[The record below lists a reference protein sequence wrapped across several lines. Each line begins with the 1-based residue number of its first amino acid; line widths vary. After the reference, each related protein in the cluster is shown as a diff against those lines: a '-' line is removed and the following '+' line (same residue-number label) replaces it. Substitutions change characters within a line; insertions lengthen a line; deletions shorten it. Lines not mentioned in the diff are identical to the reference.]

1 MAGRLTEEERCRHE
15 NGSLPV
21 AHGCASRAVW
31 GEEIERTR
39 LVVQE
44 SYRRRG
50 CSNLQVDKRVLAR
63 QDASLVDIIGAQL
76 DASGGAI
83 RPSPDAYRG
92 QGPGTLQPTP
102 PSPGHSRTN
111 TMQPCG
117 LNDGEKNE
125 RERASD
131 NLHHSRGEERE
142 GMDGYTPRKGII
154 LTCSILDGP

>member
-117 LNDGEKNE
+117 LNDGEKMNE
-125 RERASD
+125 SARVIIYITAGER
-131 NLHHSRGEERE
+131 RGKVW
-142 GMDGYTPRKGII
+142 MDIHRGRV
-154 LTCSILDGP
+154 SF